1 MTCTLNQRADGYVAS
16 DLFFFGINT
25 AVRLGV
31 AAAPGLNLTNPLT
44 GVALTEAGA
53 ASAGTLLPGQGPPYI
68 PSLMFTFSRDLVLS
82 LLYSLSPPPS
92 LSRVG
97 SNSILSPILWL
108 PRAPVA
114 TARSYATPQSTMHT
128 AIYTKRYQR
137 HGPWGNIRGLMVDQA
152 VIGIHMVWPNPLSN
166 RFSDCQLH
174 PSFWTGRVFH
184 PPGGSSNGGGGMGF
198 GTGNLTRVGYEAAV
212 LVEPT
217 HTVLNNAKLQSTTMF
232 SNMVV
237 ASFTDAVRKA

>member
-82 LLYSLSPPPS
+82 LLYSLSPTPLSLVLEATLYYLRFYGYHVRRLQQPVHMPHRNAQCTPQYTLHAIKGTVLGATSEASWWTKQSSAFTWCGQTPLATVSATASSTRPS
-92 LSRVG
+92 GQAVS
-97 SNSILSPILWL
+97 SILL
-108 PRAPVA
+108 AAAATVA
-114 TARSYATPQSTMHT
+114 VAWGSALAT
-128 AIYTKRYQR
+128 
-137 HGPWGNIRGLMVDQA
+137 
-152 VIGIHMVWPNPLSN
+152 
-166 RFSDCQLH
+166 
-174 PSFWTGRVFH
+174 
-184 PPGGSSNGGGGMGF
+184 
-198 GTGNLTRVGYEAAV
+198 
-212 LVEPT
+212 
-217 HTVLNNAKLQSTTMF
+217 
-232 SNMVV
+232 
-237 ASFTDAVRKA
+237 